1 VLESAVSAR
10 QQLRSALVRA
20 GVPLRST
27 LAESESTIPI
37 VDRIRRCVASG
48 LRDRV
53 ARLAPDGA
61 SYQSAR
67 NDDAGDES
75 WHVHPDSV
83 FFRGRLPA
91 LVVYGEAVTSGG
103 KTLLRLV
110 TPVSPEEIGI

>member
-1 VLESAVSAR
+1 VSAR

-27 LAESESTIPI
+27 IVESATLPI

-67 NDDAGDES
+67 NDDAGESES

-110 TPVSPEEIGI
+110 TPVSPEEVGM